1 MGAPVTPFGLISL
14 LLMLQVPSGQPRTD
28 GTIVRVEPYVYPAQG
43 AFTPQQIADR
53 DHYYPNVAAYEHAAE
68 ALKTST
74 NVLETITYSSDG
86 LKVKAYLYR
95 PRDPGTQ
102 RYPVIV
108 LARGDMQHGD
118 IGFLYA
124 PYFERLSPYG
134 FLIVAPQYRQSAGGE
149 GHDEMGGAD
158 VDDVMNLAR
167 VIQQLP
173 YADARNVF
181 MYGDGRGGMMTYQ
194 AIRYHFPM
202 NAAATVGAFSNLE
215 ELFTTDS
222 ILRKARD
229 TLFPDYARRHAQ
241 INAKRSAILWAADLR
256 TPLLLMHG
264 AADTQVPAM
273 QTLELAEALDRLKL
287 PYSVVIYADDK
298 AGASHNRL
306 DRDARAIA
314 WFRAHMAQ

>member
-1 MGAPVTPFGLISL
+1 VTPFGIIPIL
-14 LLMLQVPSGQPRTD
+14 LALQMPVGQSPTTD
-28 GTIVRVEPYVYPAQG
+28 GTIVRIDPYTYPSENT
-43 AFTPQQIADR
+43 FTPQQIADR
-53 DHYYPNVAAYEHAAE
+53 NHYYPNVAAYDRAAE
-68 ALKTST
+68 ALRTST
-74 NVLETITYSSDG
+74 WELQTITYLSDG
-86 LKVKAYLYR
+86 LKVKAYLYK
-95 PRDPGTQ
+95 PRNTGGQ

-124 PYFERLSPYG
+124 PYFERLTQYG
-134 FLIVAPQYRQSAGGE
+134 FVIVAPQYRQSAGGE

-167 VIQQLP
+167 VITQLP
-173 YADARNVF
+173 FADSHNVF
-181 MYGDGRGGMMTYQ
+181 MYGDGRGGMMTFQ

-215 ELFTTDS
+215 ELFATDS
-222 ILRKARD
+222 VVRKARD
-229 TLFPDYARRHAQ
+229 TLFPDYAQRHAE
-241 INAKRSAILWAADLR
+241 INTKRSAILWADELR

-273 QTLELAEALDRLKL
+273 QTLELAEALDRLKRQ
-287 PYSVVIYADDK
+287 YSVVIYADDN

>member
-1 MGAPVTPFGLISL
+1 MITLGILPLML
-14 LLMLQVPSGQPRTD
+14 LLQTPSPQSTTD
-28 GTIVRVEPYVYPAQG
+28 GTIVRIEPYTYPVESTFTAQ
-43 AFTPQQIADR
+43 QLADR
-53 DHYYPNVAAYEHAAE
+53 NHYYPTAAAYDRAAE
-68 ALKTST
+68 ALRASS
-74 NVLETITYSSDG
+74 NEMVTITYLSDG
-86 LKVKAYLYR
+86 LKVKAYVYK

-118 IGFLYA
+118 VGFLFA
-124 PYFERLSPYG
+124 PYFERLAPYG
-134 FLIVAPQYRQSAGGE
+134 FVIVAPQYRQSAGGE

-158 VDDVMNLAR
+158 VDDVMNLSR

-173 YADARNVF
+173 YLDSRNVF
-181 MYGDGRGGMMTYQ
+181 MYGDGRGGMMTFQ

-215 ELFTTDS
+215 ELYTTDS
-222 ILRKARD
+222 VSRNARD
-229 TLFPDYARRHAQ
+229 TLFPDYGRHHAE
-241 INAKRSAILWAADLR
+241 INAKRSAILWAQELR

-273 QTLELAEALDRLKL
+273 QTLELAEALDRLRL
-287 PYSVVIYADDK
+287 PYSVVIYAGDN

-314 WFRAHMAQ
+314 WFRAHMTQ